1 MLAEL
6 PAFELRILGAI
17 LITAIGTG
25 SKRIKKQVLLHF
37 KLGNDSFEE
46 NFLVCSQITGPVIVG
61 ANLFTE

>member
-17 LITAIGTG
+17 LVTAMGTG

-46 NFLVCSQITGPVIVG
+46 NFLVCLQITGPVIVD